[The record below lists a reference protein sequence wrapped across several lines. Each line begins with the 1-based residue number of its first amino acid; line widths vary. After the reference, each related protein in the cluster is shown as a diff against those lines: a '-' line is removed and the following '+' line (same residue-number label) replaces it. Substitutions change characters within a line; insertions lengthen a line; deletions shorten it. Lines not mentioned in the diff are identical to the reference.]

1 MPTAHQKMWHRAS
14 GPSSMA
20 EVNEDPREVPWH
32 PRYAKTLVGQGG
44 TATQFRKA
52 FASGKPHH
60 AWLVHGPKGIG
71 KATFAYHMAAET
83 LGGDGPQTRRWIES
97 RAHPDLFVLER
108 QLNDAKPRKLKAEI
122 SVEDARSLSSFLART
137 ASGNWRVAIIDAA
150 DDLNAESA
158 NAILKLVEEPPPKV
172 LMFLISQQP
181 GKLLRTLRS
190 RCIRLALERL
200 SETDCAHIINNLP
213 LDLKPQNEEQFQAV
227 AKSGGNPGR
236 ALALLGSVG
245 AKTFGT
251 FSQLSKP
258 KSSQLLAI
266 ANQFSGRSVG
276 PEEFSIFTE
285 MLQDWVATVAK
296 TKASPHLA
304 AAHVAICENT
314 RITQGFNL
322 DHKTAVLSQLTLVN
336 DALKAS

>member
-1 MPTAHQKMWHRAS
+1 M
-14 GPSSMA
+14 
-20 EVNEDPREVPWH
+20 
-32 PRYAKTLVGQGG
+32 
-44 TATQFRKA
+44 
-52 FASGKPHH
+52 
-60 AWLVHGPKGIG
+60 
-71 KATFAYHMAAET
+71 
-83 LGGDGPQTRRWIES
+83 
-97 RAHPDLFVLER
+97 
-108 QLNDAKPRKLKAEI
+108 
-122 SVEDARSLSSFLART
+122 ART
-137 ASGNWRVAIIDAA
+137 ASGSWRVAIIDSA
-150 DDLNAESA
+150 DDLNTESA

-172 LMFLISQQP
+172 LMFLISHQP

-213 LDLKPQNEEQFQAV
+213 LDPKPEHAEQFQAV
-227 AKSGGNPGR
+227 AKSGGSPGR
-236 ALALLGSVG
+236 ALHLLGSVG

-266 ANQFSGRSVG
+266 ANQFSGRGVG

-285 MLQDWVATVAK
+285 MLQDWVAIVAK
-296 TKASPHLA
+296 TQASPHLA

-322 DHKTAVLSQLTLVN
+322 DRKTAVLSQLTLVN